1 LVEGQ
6 PAIVGGPRKALK
18 TSIIIDLVL
27 SLGSGTPFLRHFK
40 IYNSVRCA
48 LLSGESGEH
57 ILQETARRIC
67 TAKGIDLASANVYW
81 GFRLP
86 QLGNFLDLTGLH
98 YGLKENGIKVL
109 VIDPLY
115 LCLLS
120 NQNDQGKQASNL
132 FDMGPLLLGVAETCL
147 SANCT
152 PILIHH
158 AKKNSASNLDPM
170 ELEDLAFA
178 GIQEFARQWILL
190 NRRGQY
196 EPGTGI
202 HSLWLSAGGSVGHG
216 GLWTVHV
223 NEGVLADD
231 FSGRKWEVTV
241 KKAKDAIQDET
252 EARVQT
258 KQTKQNERDKED
270 DARVLVVLDKLD
282 PERIGASC
290 HHIRKIARMG
300 EAAIER
306 AVFRLKEAGVIE
318 KLDIQAKLGSNSKR
332 IVEGIRRRSE
342 LSECLPFSRNS
353 RTILPES

>member
-1 LVEGQ
+1 
-6 PAIVGGPRKALK
+6 
-18 TSIIIDLVL
+18 
-27 SLGSGTPFLRHFK
+27 
-40 IYNSVRCA
+40 
-48 LLSGESGEH
+48 
-57 ILQETARRIC
+57 
-67 TAKGIDLASANVYW
+67 
-81 GFRLP
+81 
-86 QLGNFLDLTGLH
+86 
-98 YGLKENGIKVL
+98 
-109 VIDPLY
+109 
-115 LCLLS
+115 
-120 NQNDQGKQASNL
+120 
-132 FDMGPLLLGVAETCL
+132 
-147 SANCT
+147 
-152 PILIHH
+152 
-158 AKKNSASNLDPM
+158 
-170 ELEDLAFA
+170 
-178 GIQEFARQWILL
+178 
-190 NRRGQY
+190 
-196 EPGTGI
+196 
-202 HSLWLSAGGSVGHG
+202 
-216 GLWTVHV
+216 V

-258 KQTKQNERDKED
+258 KQTMQNERDKED